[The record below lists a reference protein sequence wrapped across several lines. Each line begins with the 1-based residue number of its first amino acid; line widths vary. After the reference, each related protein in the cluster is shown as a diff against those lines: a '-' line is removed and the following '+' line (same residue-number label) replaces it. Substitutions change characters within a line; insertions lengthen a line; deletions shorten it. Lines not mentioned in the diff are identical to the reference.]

1 MKPSKKFVA
10 GFAAIIIVGAIGLY
24 ETRTA
29 KYFGSGVTINHVKV
43 GGLTVAEAKQK
54 VNRAQGG
61 TYFFENGRVI
71 RKAGGQAKLLSTA
84 DVQKL
89 FDQQRHYFPRPH
101 HEHFQKYNQGADEA
115 KKALR
120 SLRGRAVNFSL
131 NGHDY
136 TFKAND
142 VLSGTTYQNGQY
154 QVDQTAIAR
163 RLTTI
168 NHQQMTLLKNYTVT
182 TPSGQVNVRGNTYGW
197 QLNVS
202 KATAAVINALTGNQ
216 KTVAGKN
223 YLKGVGFNPNGTGY
237 GVEAND
243 GLGKNYIVVSLGQQ
257 HMWVYKDNK
266 VVASVDI
273 VSGTNNGHDNTPT
286 GVFYIGYKQSP
297 SVLRGKNSNGSD
309 YASKV
314 SRWMPFTEEGC
325 GIHDASWRTRWGA
338 HEWQTNGSHGCL
350 NVRPSQIDSVWDN
363 VVKDEPIAIF
373 N

>member
-1 MKPSKKFVA
+1 MKPSKKVIV
-10 GFAAIIIVGAIGLY
+10 GLAAIIVIGALGFY
-24 ETRTA
+24 EARAA
-29 KYFGSGVTINHVKV
+29 KYFGAGVTINHVKV
-43 GGLTVAEAKQK
+43 GGLTVAKAKQK
-54 VNRAQGG
+54 VNRQQGS
-61 TYFFENGRVI
+61 TYVFEKGRVV
-71 RKAGGQAKLLSTA
+71 RQPGGQAKLLSTA

-89 FDQQRHYFPRPH
+89 FDQQRHYLPRPH
-101 HEHFQKYNQGADEA
+101 HEHFQKYNQGAEES

-120 SLRGRAVNFSL
+120 RLRGRTTVFTL
-131 NGHDY
+131 NGHEY
-136 TFKAND
+136 SFKAND
-142 VLSGTTYQNGQY
+142 VLTGTTYLNGHY
-154 QVDQTAIAR
+154 QVDQTAITQ

-168 NHQQMTLLKNYTVT
+168 NHQQMTLLKNYAVT

-197 QLNVS
+197 QLNVPQ
-202 KATAAVINALTGNQ
+202 ATTAVAHALTRDQ
-216 KTVAGKN
+216 KTVAGKD
-223 YLKGVGFNPNGTGY
+223 YLKGVGFNPHGTGY
-237 GVEAND
+237 GVEANG
-243 GLGKNYIVVSLGQQ
+243 GLGKDYIAVSLGQQ
-257 HMWVYKDNK
+257 HLWVYKDNK

-297 SVLRGKNSNGSD
+297 SVLRGKNSDGSN

-350 NVRPSQIDSVWDN
+350 NVRPSQIDSVWNN
-363 VVKDEPIAIF
+363 VSKDEPIAIF